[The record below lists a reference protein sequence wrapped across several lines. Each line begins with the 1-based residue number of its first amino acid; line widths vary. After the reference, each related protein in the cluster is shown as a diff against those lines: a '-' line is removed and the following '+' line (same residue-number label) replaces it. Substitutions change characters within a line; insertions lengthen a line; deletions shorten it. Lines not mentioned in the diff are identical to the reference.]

1 MINNILQMKRNLL
14 VSALFLCASCTVG
27 TTILNE
33 GDYKVTGSVTCEGQP
48 LQGVIVTD
56 GYNFAQSN
64 RKGNFELIVTDSSKF
79 VSVATPS
86 GYTTAFA
93 DGVPDFYLP
102 ASEQSESYD
111 FQLAK
116 WGEADKYQLVS
127 IGDIQY
133 MTQAHFDR
141 FETGVFPDIK
151 SYVEGEQAKGIQ
163 PVLITLGDITW
174 DNFELY
180 SQYVDLVKSLP
191 APLYPVIGN
200 HDHDKDSVGDSESAH
215 HYNKFFGPE
224 YYAFNLGE
232 DYYIVLDNIIYDT
245 QKSYVESVSKGQQEW
260 IKSYLEFIPK
270 GSNVYV
276 CMHSPVIC
284 YGRVVDKSYEEWVPL
299 FDGYNLSVI
308 SGHTHLLFNKESLPG
323 LFEHNVGAACGVW
336 WTADTGKDGAPIGY
350 QIFESREGDKA
361 SWRYKSVGYDL
372 DYQAKLYKD
381 VEGHKESI
389 VAYIWAVDD
398 VWTVK
403 GSFDG
408 GAPVK
413 GERITM
419 TNPDY
424 DLYVEQLGGVAS
436 YKSSIATDCY
446 FTFEIPQGATNF
458 SLTATDSFGNIYSE
472 SIEL

>member
-1 MINNILQMKRNLL
+1 MKRNLL
-14 VSALFLCASCTVG
+14 IGALLLCASCTSG
-27 TTILNE
+27 TTNLND
-33 GDYKVTGSVTCEGQP
+33 GDYKVTGSVKSEGKP
-48 LQGVIVTD
+48 LKGVVVTD

-64 RKGNFELIVTDSSKF
+64 SKGKFELIVTDSSKF
-79 VSVATPS
+79 VSIVTPA
-86 GYTTAFA
+86 GYTTAFS
-93 DGVPDFYLP
+93 DGVPDFYMP
-102 ASEQSESYD
+102 ASELCESYD
-111 FQLAK
+111 FTLAS

-133 MTQAHFDR
+133 MTQEHFDR
-141 FETGVFPDIK
+141 FEATVFPDIK
-151 SYVEGEQAKGIQ
+151 SYVEEELSKGIQ

-174 DNFELY
+174 DNFDLY
-180 SQYVDLVKSLP
+180 SQYIDLVQSLP
-191 APLYPVIGN
+191 SPLYPVIGN

-224 YYAFNLGE
+224 YYAFNLGG

-284 YGRVVDKSYEEWVPL
+284 YGRVVDKSYEQWVPL

-350 QIFESREGDKA
+350 QIFESQEGDKA
-361 SWRYKSVGYDL
+361 SWRYKSVGYEL

-398 VWTVK
+398 AWSVE

-408 GAPVK
+408 AAPVK

-458 SLTATDSFGNIYSE
+458 SLSTKDRFGNIYSE